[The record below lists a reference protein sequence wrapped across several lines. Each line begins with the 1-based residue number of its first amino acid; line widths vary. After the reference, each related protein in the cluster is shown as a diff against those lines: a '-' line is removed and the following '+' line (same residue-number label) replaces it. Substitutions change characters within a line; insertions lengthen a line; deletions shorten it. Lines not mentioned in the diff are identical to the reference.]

1 MVGFDGILGQV
12 FWISA
17 NDCSWEMVSFVARP
31 AIDGFVPLRLISL
44 PIIEV
49 PNGHEQM
56 SEVGKR
62 LTTAECRL
70 VGLADPDRS
79 TVFRGAG
86 LS

>member
-1 MVGFDGILGQV
+1 
-12 FWISA
+12 
-17 NDCSWEMVSFVARP
+17 MVSFAVQP
-31 AIDGFVPLRLISL
+31 AIDGFVLRRIISL

-70 VGLADPDRS
+70 VGRAVLYQGIM
-79 TVFRGAG
+79 TTWQE
-86 LS
+86 